1 MMIRRTTMN
10 EYLIREF
17 LKDNLKGYE
26 ASHNGQWYFSLENS
40 ILYGGKILKLR
51 TNMGHAIIRLTKD
64 NIEDCAERIQETL
77 RNLNNIIEQEQAIA
91 DYCTKN
97 PWTYAG
103 T

>member
-40 ILYGGKILKLR
+40 ILYGGKVLKLR
-51 TNMGHAIIRLTKD
+51 TNMGHNVIRLTKD

>member
-1 MMIRRTTMN
+1 MIRRTTMN

-40 ILYGGKILKLR
+40 ILYGGKVLKLR
-51 TNMGHAIIRLTKD
+51 NNMGHTIIRLNKD

-77 RNLNNIIEQEQAIA
+77 RNLNNIIEEEKSIA
-91 DYCTKN
+91 DYCIKN
-97 PWTYAG
+97 PWTYAN